1 MRTPEVAPGRSTG
14 NRYAHAHIKQTK
26 NAREHCTAL
35 NHACKEMSPFA
46 INASTYTC
54 GFRINANLVMEELID
69 LKVYKYIYMLTQI
82 TIMHYR

>member
-1 MRTPEVAPGRSTG
+1 MRTSHKLKMQENIVRHWPFWLA
-14 NRYAHAHIKQTK
+14 IF
-26 NAREHCTAL
+26 

-69 LKVYKYIYMLTQI
+69 LKVLYKYIYMLTRI